1 MGNAS
6 IAWSHTFPHLQEH
19 GGRIEDNGATLGSRA
34 GSVAGTD
41 IVEENLADIYHPC
54 KPAHFFWAQSQANVP
69 AGGGVASGQPAFIA
83 SPTSAPTQE
92 WLRAASE
99 IHQSIVSQK

>member
-19 GGRIEDNGATLGSRA
+19 GGRIEDDGGTLGSRA

-69 AGGGVASGQPAFIA
+69 AGGGAAVGSRLSLQVPPLPQPQSG
-83 SPTSAPTQE
+83 
-92 WLRAASE
+92 
-99 IHQSIVSQK
+99 